1 MMMVNYS
8 IHIVSVCVDVKDVDC
23 VVGLLGVVDNV
34 MCYRSF
40 AGCRSLN
47 ISPLRDSGQCG
58 CNY

>member
-1 MMMVNYS
+1 MMIVKYS

-23 VVGLLGVVDNV
+23 FVGLLVVVD

-47 ISPLRDSGQCG
+47 MFPFT
-58 CNY
+58 